1 MFKHHHQRAIILRGT
16 PRLFAAVAAGHA
28 SSVPSRPKLPPPE
41 DPPARSRSRSASG
54 LSNVIR
60 GSPAAGKFVPSPAPP
75 RLGPSEDS
83 PAAQPPSTQVSPY
96 SPWYLAT
103 LCPSPA
109 SHSNAAPMLS
119 HLRRGT
125 SPRPLLRVTPQ
136 ASASLTT
143 ASHPRLPPFFASPT
157 HQSLAASPASC
168 RLDATK
174 KPLQQPYDGPFTV
187 IKRTRKNITID
198 RHGKSDV
205 IAIDRV
211 KPAYL
216 LRPDP
221 PPTNTVSVS
230 PSPVLT
236 DKIQCRKK
244 HVSTTP
250 YTPSERV
257 HNSVGPANQP

>member
-1 MFKHHHQRAIILRGT
+1 MLRPFRRG
-16 PRLFAAVAAGHA
+16 
-28 SSVPSRPKLPPPE
+28 PSYPPPE

-54 LSNVIR
+54 LSNVIW

-103 LCPSPA
+103 PCPAPA

-168 RLDATK
+168 RC
-174 KPLQQPYDGPFTV
+174 
-187 IKRTRKNITID
+187 
-198 RHGKSDV
+198 
-205 IAIDRV
+205 
-211 KPAYL
+211 
-216 LRPDP
+216 DP
-221 PPTNTVSVS
+221 RFPCRRLPTSTAS
-230 PSPVLT
+230 PSPLLF
-236 DKIQCRKK
+236 QQRPSCRRGLWQ
-244 HVSTTP
+244 P
-250 YTPSERV
+250 
-257 HNSVGPANQP
+257 PAPPLSPWNV